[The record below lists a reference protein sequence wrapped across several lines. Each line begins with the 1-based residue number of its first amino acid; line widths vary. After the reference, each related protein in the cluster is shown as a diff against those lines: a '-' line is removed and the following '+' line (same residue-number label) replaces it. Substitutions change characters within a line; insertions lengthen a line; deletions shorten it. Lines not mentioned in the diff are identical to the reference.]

1 MENRLMLPIGIE
13 EFNEIRNGKFYYIDK
28 TGLIEQLLGQWGK
41 VNLFTRPRRFGKTL
55 NMSMLRYF
63 FEIGTDKALFD
74 GLSISENA
82 ELCREYMGKFPVIF
96 LSFKDVEGLTFEQA
110 RYSLAEKIA
119 KEAKRFRFLLESDR
133 LEADEKDHYR
143 AIIAQNGGQFTM
155 NERILPSSLQILSEL
170 LQKHYGKKTIILIDE
185 YDVPLDKAFQN
196 GYYKEFV
203 ALIRGV
209 LGQALKTNEALQFAV
224 LTGCLRV
231 SKESIFTGLNNFKVL
246 SITDTRFDEQFGFTE
261 AEVKTLLEA
270 YHLENHMSEIKE
282 WYDGYRFGDADVY
295 CPWDVMNH
303 VDKLWENPDA
313 EPESYWINSS
323 SNDLVKRFI
332 SKADRTTR
340 EEIEQLLAG
349 GKIEKEIRLELT
361 YDEIDS
367 SIDKVWSVLFT
378 TGYLTQVGK
387 PKRSVYQLKIPNAEV
402 REVFRYQISEWFK
415 NTVQNDMVGLRPFWK
430 AFSEGNAQGVE
441 EILTETLG
449 RTISVLD
456 PKGSGSEKESFY
468 HAFLSGMLVGNG
480 AWGVFSNK
488 ESGNGFADLMVETEN
503 PNAGFVIELKS
514 VERISELDSACK
526 KAMAQIHDRQYD
538 AYLRNEGRNDIWAY
552 GIAFYKKRC
561 KVVVEK
567 MKEPGTVKL

>member
-1 MENRLMLPIGIE
+1 MKNRLMLPIGIE

-367 SIDKVWSVLFT
+367 SIDNVWSVLFT

-567 MKEPGTVKL
+567 MK

>member
-96 LSFKDVEGLTFEQA
+96 LSFKDVEGLNFEQA

-231 SKESIFTGLNNFKVL
+231 SKESILTGLNNFKVL

-367 SIDKVWSVLFT
+367 SIDNVWSVLFT

-514 VERISELDSACK
+514 VEKISELDSACK

-567 MKEPGTVKL
+567 MK

>member
-1 MENRLMLPIGIE
+1 MKNRLMLPIGIE

-63 FEIGTDKALFD
+63 FEIGTDKTLFD

-119 KEAKRFRFLLESDR
+119 KEAKRFRFLLESDQ

-224 LTGCLRV
+224 LAGCLRV

-367 SIDKVWSVLFT
+367 SIDNVWSVLFT

-538 AYLRNEGRNDIWAY
+538 AYLRNEGRNDILAY

-567 MKEPGTVKL
+567 MK

>member
-538 AYLRNEGRNDIWAY
+538 AYLRNEGRNDILAY

-567 MKEPGTVKL
+567 MK

>member
-224 LTGCLRV
+224 LTGCLRD

-261 AEVKTLLEA
+261 TEVKTLLEA

-367 SIDKVWSVLFT
+367 SIDNVWSVLFT

-538 AYLRNEGRNDIWAY
+538 AYLRNEGRNDILAY

-567 MKEPGTVKL
+567 MK

>member
-63 FEIGTDKALFD
+63 FEIGTEKALFD
-74 GLSISENA
+74 GLSISENT

-367 SIDKVWSVLFT
+367 SIDNVWSVLFT

-538 AYLRNEGRNDIWAY
+538 AYLRNEGRNDILAY

-567 MKEPGTVKL
+567 MK

>member
-63 FEIGTDKALFD
+63 FEIGTDKTLFD

-224 LTGCLRV
+224 LTGCLGV

-367 SIDKVWSVLFT
+367 SIDNVWSVLFT

-488 ESGNGFADLMVETEN
+488 ESGNSFADLMVETEN
-503 PNAGFVIELKS
+503 PNAGFAIELKS

-567 MKEPGTVKL
+567 MK

>member
-367 SIDKVWSVLFT
+367 SIDNVWSVLFT

-415 NTVQNDMVGLRPFWK
+415 NTVQNDIVGLLPFWK

-538 AYLRNEGRNDIWAY
+538 AYLRNEGRNDILAY

-567 MKEPGTVKL
+567 MK

>member
-63 FEIGTDKALFD
+63 FEIGTDKTLFD
-74 GLSISENA
+74 GLSISENE

-143 AIIAQNGGQFTM
+143 AIIAQSGGQFTM
-155 NERILPSSLQILSEL
+155 NERILPSSLQVLSEL

-209 LGQALKTNEALQFAV
+209 FGQALKTNEALQFAV

-246 SITDTRFDEQFGFTE
+246 SITDARFDEQFGFTE

-270 YHLENHMSEIKE
+270 YHLEKHMSEIKE

-303 VDKLWENPDA
+303 VDKLRENPDA

-367 SIDKVWSVLFT
+367 SIDNVWSVLFT

-387 PKRSVYQLKIPNAEV
+387 PKRSMYQLKIPNAEV

-415 NTVQNDMVGLRPFWK
+415 NTIQNDMEGLRPFWK
-430 AFSEGNAQGVE
+430 AFLEGNAQGVE
-441 EILTETLG
+441 EILTGTLG

-456 PKGSGSEKESFY
+456 PKGSETEKESFY

-503 PNAGFVIELKS
+503 PNAGFVIELKC
-514 VERISELDSACK
+514 VERISELDSACR

-538 AYLRNEGRNDIWAY
+538 AYLRNEGRNDILAY

-567 MKEPGTVKL
+567 MK

>member
-1 MENRLMLPIGIE
+1 MENRLMLPVGIE

-63 FEIGTDKALFD
+63 FEIGTDKTLFD
-74 GLSISENA
+74 GLSVSENA

-367 SIDKVWSVLFT
+367 SIDNVWSVLFT

-567 MKEPGTVKL
+567 MK

>member
-261 AEVKTLLEA
+261 TEVKTLLEA

-367 SIDKVWSVLFT
+367 SIDNVWSVLFT

-538 AYLRNEGRNDIWAY
+538 AYLRNEGRNDILAY

-567 MKEPGTVKL
+567 MK

>member
-367 SIDKVWSVLFT
+367 SIDNVWSVLFT

-514 VERISELDSACK
+514 VEKISELDSACK

-567 MKEPGTVKL
+567 MK

>member
-1 MENRLMLPIGIE
+1 M
-13 EFNEIRNGKFYYIDK
+13 
-28 TGLIEQLLGQWGK
+28 
-41 VNLFTRPRRFGKTL
+41 
-55 NMSMLRYF
+55 
-63 FEIGTDKALFD
+63 
-74 GLSISENA
+74 
-82 ELCREYMGKFPVIF
+82 
-96 LSFKDVEGLTFEQA
+96 EGLTFEQA

-231 SKESIFTGLNNFKVL
+231 SKESIFTGLNNFKVS
-246 SITDTRFDEQFGFTE
+246 SITDARFDEQFGFTE

-367 SIDKVWSVLFT
+367 SIDNVWSVLFT

-567 MKEPGTVKL
+567 MK

>member
-367 SIDKVWSVLFT
+367 SIDNVWSVLFT

-538 AYLRNEGRNDIWAY
+538 AYLRNEGRNDILAY

-567 MKEPGTVKL
+567 MK

>member
-185 YDVPLDKAFQN
+185 YDVPLDKAFHN

-367 SIDKVWSVLFT
+367 SIDNVWSVLFT

-567 MKEPGTVKL
+567 MK

>member
-367 SIDKVWSVLFT
+367 SIDNVWSVLFT

-538 AYLRNEGRNDIWAY
+538 ACLRNEGRNDIWAY

-567 MKEPGTVKL
+567 MK

>member
-63 FEIGTDKALFD
+63 FEIGTDKTLFD

-96 LSFKDVEGLTFEQA
+96 LSFKDVEGLTLEQA

-170 LQKHYGKKTIILIDE
+170 LQKHYEKKTIILIDE

-367 SIDKVWSVLFT
+367 SIDNVWSVLFT

-538 AYLRNEGRNDIWAY
+538 AYLRNEGRNDILAY

-567 MKEPGTVKL
+567 MK

>member
-367 SIDKVWSVLFT
+367 SIDNVWSVLFT

-561 KVVVEK
+561 KVAVEK
-567 MKEPGTVKL
+567 MK

>member
-1 MENRLMLPIGIE
+1 MENRLMLPVGIE

-367 SIDKVWSVLFT
+367 SIDNVWSVLFT

-567 MKEPGTVKL
+567 MK

>member
-231 SKESIFTGLNNFKVL
+231 SKESIFTGLKNFKVL

-367 SIDKVWSVLFT
+367 SIDNVWSVLFT

-567 MKEPGTVKL
+567 MK

>member
-63 FEIGTDKALFD
+63 FEIGTDKTLFD
-74 GLSISENA
+74 GLSISENE

-143 AIIAQNGGQFTM
+143 AIIAQSGGQFTM
-155 NERILPSSLQILSEL
+155 NERILPSSLQVLSEL

-209 LGQALKTNEALQFAV
+209 FGQALKTNEALQFAV

-246 SITDTRFDEQFGFTE
+246 SITDARFDEQFGFTE

-303 VDKLWENPDA
+303 VDKLRENPDA

-367 SIDKVWSVLFT
+367 SIDNVWSVLFT

-387 PKRSVYQLKIPNAEV
+387 PKRSMYQLKIPNAEV

-415 NTVQNDMVGLRPFWK
+415 NTIQNDMEGLRPFWK
-430 AFSEGNAQGVE
+430 AFLEGNAQGVE
-441 EILTETLG
+441 EILTGTLG

-456 PKGSGSEKESFY
+456 PKGSETEKESFY

-514 VERISELDSACK
+514 VERISELDSACR

-538 AYLRNEGRNDIWAY
+538 AYLRNEGRNDILAY

-567 MKEPGTVKL
+567 MK

>member
-63 FEIGTDKALFD
+63 FEIGTDKTLFD

-367 SIDKVWSVLFT
+367 SIDNVWSVLFT

-538 AYLRNEGRNDIWAY
+538 AYLRNEGRNDILAY

-567 MKEPGTVKL
+567 MK

>member
-567 MKEPGTVKL
+567 MK

>member
-74 GLSISENA
+74 GLSISENG

-231 SKESIFTGLNNFKVL
+231 SKESILTGLNNFKVL

-367 SIDKVWSVLFT
+367 SIDNVWSVLFT

-514 VERISELDSACK
+514 VEKISELDSACK

-567 MKEPGTVKL
+567 MK

>member
-63 FEIGTDKALFD
+63 FEIGTDKTLFD

-119 KEAKRFRFLLESDR
+119 KEAKRFRFLLESDQ

-224 LTGCLRV
+224 LAGCLRV

-367 SIDKVWSVLFT
+367 SIDNVWSVLFT

-567 MKEPGTVKL
+567 MK

>member
-63 FEIGTDKALFD
+63 FEIGTDKTLFD
-74 GLSISENA
+74 GLSISENE

-143 AIIAQNGGQFTM
+143 AIIAQSGGQFTM
-155 NERILPSSLQILSEL
+155 NERILPSSLQVLSEL

-196 GYYKEFV
+196 GYYKEFA

-209 LGQALKTNEALQFAV
+209 FGQALKTNEALQFAV

-231 SKESIFTGLNNFKVL
+231 SKESIFAGLNNFKVL
-246 SITDTRFDEQFGFTE
+246 SITDARFDEQFGFTE

-303 VDKLWENPDA
+303 VDKLRENPDA

-367 SIDKVWSVLFT
+367 SIDNVWSVLFT

-387 PKRSVYQLKIPNAEV
+387 PKRSMYQLKIPNAEV

-415 NTVQNDMVGLRPFWK
+415 NTIQNDMEGLRPFWK
-430 AFSEGNAQGVE
+430 AFLEGNAQGVE
-441 EILTETLG
+441 EILTGTLG

-456 PKGSGSEKESFY
+456 PKGSETEKESFY

-514 VERISELDSACK
+514 VERISELDSACR

-567 MKEPGTVKL
+567 MK

>member
-1 MENRLMLPIGIE
+1 MKNRLMLPIGIE

-63 FEIGTDKALFD
+63 FEIGTDKTLFD

-119 KEAKRFRFLLESDR
+119 KEAKRFRFLLESDQ

-367 SIDKVWSVLFT
+367 SIDNVWSVLFT

-567 MKEPGTVKL
+567 MK

>member
-367 SIDKVWSVLFT
+367 SIDNVWSVLFT

-415 NTVQNDMVGLRPFWK
+415 NTVQNDMAGLRPFWK

-538 AYLRNEGRNDIWAY
+538 AYLRNEGRNDILAY

-567 MKEPGTVKL
+567 MK

>member
-367 SIDKVWSVLFT
+367 SIDNVWSVLFT

-488 ESGNGFADLMVETEN
+488 ESGNSFADLMVEMEN

-538 AYLRNEGRNDIWAY
+538 AYLRNEGKNDIWAY

-567 MKEPGTVKL
+567 MK

>member
-1 MENRLMLPIGIE
+1 MKNRLMLPIGIE

-63 FEIGTDKALFD
+63 FEIGTDKTLFD
-74 GLSISENA
+74 GLSISENE

-143 AIIAQNGGQFTM
+143 AIIAQSGGQFTM
-155 NERILPSSLQILSEL
+155 NERILPSSLQVLSEL

-209 LGQALKTNEALQFAV
+209 FGQALKTNEALQFAV

-246 SITDTRFDEQFGFTE
+246 SITDARFDEQFGFTE

-303 VDKLWENPDA
+303 VDKLRENPDA

-367 SIDKVWSVLFT
+367 SIDNVWSVLFT

-387 PKRSVYQLKIPNAEV
+387 PKRSMYQLKIPNAEV

-415 NTVQNDMVGLRPFWK
+415 NTIQNDMEGLRPFWK
-430 AFSEGNAQGVE
+430 AFLEGNAQGVE
-441 EILTETLG
+441 EILTGTLG

-456 PKGSGSEKESFY
+456 PKGSETEKESFY

-514 VERISELDSACK
+514 VERISELDSACR

-538 AYLRNEGRNDIWAY
+538 AYLRNEGRNDILAY

-567 MKEPGTVKL
+567 MK

>member
-63 FEIGTDKALFD
+63 FEIGTDKTLFD

-367 SIDKVWSVLFT
+367 SIDNVWSVLFT

-387 PKRSVYQLKIPNAEV
+387 PKRSVYQLKIPNVEV

-567 MKEPGTVKL
+567 MK

>member
-367 SIDKVWSVLFT
+367 SIDNVWSVLFT

-567 MKEPGTVKL
+567 MK

>member
-63 FEIGTDKALFD
+63 FEIGTDKTLFD

-96 LSFKDVEGLTFEQA
+96 LSFKDVEGLTLEQA

-367 SIDKVWSVLFT
+367 SIDNVWSVLFT

-514 VERISELDSACK
+514 VEKISELDSACK

-567 MKEPGTVKL
+567 MK